1 MYLARFFWVPVPSS
15 VTVSS
20 ESGLSGLFPVD
31 LMNGAKGTSLVPG
44 ELSMVFPAASR
55 GLGTP
60 ISSSQDLTQWNFSTC
75 HHLCS

>member
-44 ELSMVFPAASR
+44 ELSTVFPAA
-55 GLGTP
+55 
-60 ISSSQDLTQWNFSTC
+60 
-75 HHLCS
+75 